1 VELIP
6 QRGLPDLLSFGVYQ
20 NFGWSIAKST
30 SRNVQVKLVT
40 ACNSPSGVG
49 LTLIVQ
55 ARGLLQPPFTLG
67 PTPPTESVTN
77 GDSKWHRS
85 IDRKAGCIFDA
96 QGSLFSV
103 VIGSFAGSVAHLY
116 SWIAWLFRLANC

>member
-1 VELIP
+1 MSLARRQTNSNPVSKPARVLA
-6 QRGLPDLLSFGVYQ
+6 QSF
-20 NFGWSIAKST
+20 FW
-30 SRNVQVKLVT
+30 
-40 ACNSPSGVG
+40 PSGNRWLFVLG
-49 LTLIVQ
+49 I
-55 ARGLLQPPFTLG
+55 AHHEKCGLLQPPFTLG

-85 IDRKAGCIFDA
+85 IDRKAGCIYDA